1 MEKTLISWSVPNLI
15 TIWLML
21 AIGFLVMTLGVQVG
35 GKFLNRKAAAPA
47 NNSGG
52 Y

>member
-1 MEKTLISWSVPNLI
+1 MEKTIISWSVPNLI

-21 AIGFLVMTLGVQVG
+21 FAGLFALTLVSQLVLKRAG
-35 GKFLNRKAAAPA
+35 GGQIDPG
-47 NNSGG
+47 NNAGN

>member
-1 MEKTLISWSVPNLI
+1 MERTIISWSVPNLI

-21 AIGFLVMTLGVQVG
+21 AIGFLALSLGVQFAMRFG
-35 GKFLNRKAAAPA
+35 AGNGPA

>member
-1 MEKTLISWSVPNLI
+1 MEKTLISWSVPNMI

-21 AIGFLVMTLGVQVG
+21 AIGFLVLSLGVQFAM
-35 GKFLNRKAAAPA
+35 KFTTGNAPA

>member
-1 MEKTLISWSVPNLI
+1 MEKTIISWSVPNLI

-21 AIGFLVMTLGVQVG
+21 FAGLFAFALLSTAVAKRLGSAPDG
-35 GKFLNRKAAAPA
+35 PA
-47 NNSGG
+47 NNSAG

>member
-1 MEKTLISWSVPNLI
+1 MDRVLISWSVPNLI

-21 AIGFLVMTLGVQVG
+21 FFGLFLLALISQYAMKGLSLGG
-35 GKFLNRKAAAPA
+35 GDA
-47 NNSGG
+47 SDSTGG